1 VVPASVEGL
10 LCLEELGDEY
20 CLAHSLRSGSLMSHG
35 RNAIDGSSVIESDDM
50 ELDLCSVATV
60 NVDIDFCNKWTA

>member
-1 VVPASVEGL
+1 
-10 LCLEELGDEY
+10 
-20 CLAHSLRSGSLMSHG
+20 MSHG